1 MTSTT
6 MTMTSTADLTKLVRE
21 SLDDP
26 LAEIAQRHVE
36 PVVYASGSLSTAGL
50 HRVRGT
56 TTDGRPWSFFV
67 KSIHSARHWPLPR
80 RCRRP
85 SGRSSSRV
93 SPGGRTRTCTWPLPA
108 ARRAP
113 APRLHRI
120 DDLGDDRLVLWLE
133 DVQTVSAGWDLD
145 RYRRAARLLGALA
158 AMRPVAAT
166 PDTPPDSGMR
176 LYCAGA
182 VQYFLSIL
190 RDSATWRHP
199 LVAAYADD
207 LLRADL
213 LALADRIGPLLAA
226 VERLPHALAH
236 GDASPQN
243 LLVPADGSAEFVAVD
258 WSWGSPTAVGFDLG
272 QLLVGLAH
280 AGVTDPRS
288 CPRSTPPSNPPT
300 PPRWT
305 RTPRRS
311 PSATRPRSSCA
322 ARGPRCPSTTWT
334 PSPPRTARDLP
345 QARGPGPLHR
355 RHRPLPGRLISAAMT
370 AAVGPAAS
378 PIRARA

>member
-1 MTSTT
+1 

-67 KSIHSARHWPLPR
+67 KSIHSARHWPLP
-80 RCRRP
+80 P
-85 SGRSSSRV
+85 AVPETQWEELVEGF
-93 SPGGRTRTCTWPLPA
+93 PWRTDADVYLAPPPLPA
-108 ARRAP
+108 GLRL
-113 APRLHRI
+113 PRLHRI

-280 AGVTDPRS
+280 AGVTDPSELPEIHTAIESAYAAEVDADPETVSFGYAATLVLRS
-288 CPRSTPPSNPPT
+288 AWTALPIDHLDAEPT
-300 PPRWT
+300 PELHEIFRK
-305 RTPRRS
+305 RAGLARFIVDIGRS
-311 PSATRPRSSCA
+311 L
-322 ARGPRCPSTTWT
+322 
-334 PSPPRTARDLP
+334 D
-345 QARGPGPLHR
+345 
-355 RHRPLPGRLISAAMT
+355 
-370 AAVGPAAS
+370 V
-378 PIRARA
+378 